1 MIKMNYGDGEHRK
14 MLEQSFV
21 ALLDNETDR
30 QKEWVRLRKKLYGI
44 DATFKTLLPTQ
55 MKKIMILSI
64 LINWLT
70 FMKDI
75 LIWVI
80 KKE

>member
-44 DATFKTLLPTQ
+44 DPTFKTLLPTQ